1 MKTVI
6 MHMLS
11 TLALAAGTVTAATAT
26 RPFTIATFEK
36 SAVFK
41 KYHLQQKDSWSLNT
55 GGRNFSYIF
64 DNPGLPGE
72 SMMLEMQGSATDIRR
87 ISLSWPGDLPVTRLD
102 PHEVTFL
109 KEMVG
114 LFALGQNSA
123 PIITYA
129 RANAGLRYDSGSA
142 MPRKQFGALRVN
154 AGQATLLFV
163 GLEK

>member
-1 MKTVI
+1 MKHATMMV
-6 MHMLS
+6 LGS
-11 TLALAAGTVTAATAT
+11 LALITGSATASKASQ
-26 RPFTIATFEK
+26 PFTIATFEK

-41 KYHLQQKDSWSLNT
+41 KYHLQEKGSWSLKT

-72 SMMLEMQGSATDIRR
+72 RMTLEMQGSATDIRR

-102 PHEVTFL
+102 PHEATFL

-114 LFALGQNSA
+114 LFAPGQNSV

-142 MPRKQFGALRVN
+142 MPRRQFGALRVN
-154 AGQATLLFV
+154 AGQATFLFV